1 MIENQKRREGLRKGL
16 LVNTEAVSV
25 EYKMDRLQEIKQ
37 LEIDE
42 VGCVYKLFFQLRSP
56 LRR

>member
-1 MIENQKRREGLRKGL
+1 MNDRESKEKRKGL